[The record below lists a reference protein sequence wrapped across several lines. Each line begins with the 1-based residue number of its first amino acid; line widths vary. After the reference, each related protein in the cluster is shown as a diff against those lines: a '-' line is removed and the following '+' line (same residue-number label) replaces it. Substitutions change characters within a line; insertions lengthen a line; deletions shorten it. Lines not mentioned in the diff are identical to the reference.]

1 MKKEIFMT
9 EQKTTPANLSR
20 DEELQRR
27 ALLAQKT
34 DRAAQ
39 LAEDEARRLRKEMKR
54 ARKVYKQARESAKQA
69 VKEARVAQADLQSC
83 LDDAIR
89 DLARTLQKAASTG
102 KPGGE
107 IPEARAADA
116 SCGPPGQPKE
126 FSNEVLPKTVSA

>member
-39 LAEDEARRLRKEMKR
+39 LAEDEAR
-54 ARKVYKQARESAKQA
+54 AKG
-69 VKEARVAQADLQSC
+69 L
-83 LDDAIR
+83 
-89 DLARTLQKAASTG
+89 
-102 KPGGE
+102 
-107 IPEARAADA
+107 
-116 SCGPPGQPKE
+116 
-126 FSNEVLPKTVSA
+126 